1 MDNKGLLEII
11 LQKEGADE
19 AFQELSSKFNISDS
33 LHLRRNWSEVESLLL
48 TFTVKRYSISTD
60 FLLSETIIQPFK
72 SGEEIEEVKKYL
84 FN

>member
-11 LQKEGADE
+11 LKKEGANE
-19 AFQELSSKFNISDS
+19 AFQELSSKYNIADS
-33 LHLRRNWSEVESLLL
+33 IQIRKNWSEVENLLL
-48 TFTVKRYSISTD
+48 SFTVKRYSISAD
-60 FLLSETIIQPFK
+60 FLLKETVIKPFR